1 MKVLKATVNL
11 PYATPDGAI
20 VTTPGYN
27 TATGIWAS
35 IKPDTV
41 VAIPEKPSDSAIVSA
56 LMTLWKPWS
65 GYRFATDI
73 DRAAMMAAII
83 TAVCRAALGI
93 APGFFFDAPVQ
104 ASGKTKCAG
113 ALGVLMRGKRGGI
126 TPFVEGSGVE
136 AETVKKLVAM
146 LIGGESFWL
155 VDNVVG
161 TWRSP
166 VIAGLITDGNLSER
180 ILGGNSLFQGEAR
193 IMFCATGNNA
203 SLDRDLG
210 RRMIRVR
217 IDPGVET
224 PQSRNFSFDPI
235 DLALSMRHKIAQA
248 VLVVIRAFWLAK
260 PSPQGKGD
268 AGFSEWNK
276 LVRQCVLWVGST
288 GFAESA
294 GIGSI
299 GDPAQSIME
308 DAGADDPDVAAHRML
323 MIGLNETYKGLSFQ
337 AKDVL
342 QLWELGERRSIDDA
356 TGMVREAL
364 TAMLGRYALP
374 SSVSVGKVLRNRR
387 DRWIAGL
394 ILRQAGKDRN
404 GIAQWVIATAGDAG
418 GSRD

>member
-1 MKVLKATVNL
+1 MKILKATVSL

-20 VTTPGYN
+20 VVIPGYN
-27 TATGIWAS
+27 AATGIYANIPS
-35 IKPDTV
+35 DAV
-41 VAIPEKPSDSAIVSA
+41 LSIPEKPCDSDVISA

-65 GYRFATDI
+65 GYRFATAI
-73 DRAAMMAAII
+73 DRAAMLAAII
-83 TAVCRAALGI
+83 TAVCRAGLGI

-113 ALGVLMRGKRGGI
+113 ALGALMRGKRGGI

-136 AETVKKLVAM
+136 AEIVKKLVAM
-146 LIGGESFWL
+146 LIGGEEFWL

-166 VIAGLITDGNLSER
+166 VIAALITDGNLNER
-180 ILGGNSLFQGEAR
+180 ILGGNSWFRGEAR
-193 IMFCATGNNA
+193 MMVCATGNNA
-203 SLDRDLG
+203 ALDRDLG

-235 DLALSMRHKIAQA
+235 DLALSTRHEIAQA
-248 VLVVIRAFWLAK
+248 VLVVIRACWQAK
-260 PSPQGKGD
+260 PRPQGNGD

-288 GFAESA
+288 GFCESA
-294 GIGSI
+294 GIGSV

-323 MIGLNETYKGLSFQ
+323 MVGLNEMYKGLSFQ

-342 QLWELGERRSIDDA
+342 QLWELGERRSSDDP
-356 TGMVREAL
+356 TGMIRESL
-364 TAMLGRYALP
+364 SVMLGRHALP
-374 SSVSVGKVLRNRR
+374 NSVSVGRVLRNRR
-387 DRWIAGL
+387 DRWVGSL
-394 ILRQAGKDRN
+394 ILRQVGKDRN
-404 GIAQWVIATAGDAG
+404 DVALWCVETAGVAG
-418 GSRD
+418 DRRD